1 MASRLILR
9 AGRERAVL
17 RHHPWIFSGAVERI
31 EGGDPAPGA
40 TLEVFDADGRWLARA
55 AYSPSSR
62 IRARIWTHDE
72 DEIVDAGLIQSRL
85 ARAVRARQRLAE
97 DPQIEAYREV
107 HAESDGLPGLIID
120 RYGSFRVVQ
129 FLSAGA
135 EHWRETVLGELS
147 NDSCR
152 GIFERSD
159 AEARLLDGL
168 EPRAGLVWGEA
179 PPSHLM
185 IEEYG
190 LRFAVDIQAG
200 HKTGFYLDQRE
211 NRLRVRGLISGGQ
224 VLDVFSYTGA
234 FSVNALAGGAERVTA
249 IESSSPAIQLAK
261 ANLEHNGISAERATW
276 IQGDAFVELRRLRDR
291 GLAFDAIILD
301 PPRFAATRS
310 QVHRAARGYK
320 DINLLAFKLLK
331 PGGRLFTFS
340 CSGGLSPDLFQ
351 KIVADA
357 ALDAGVRAVIE
368 GWMSQA
374 EDHPVALH
382 FPEGRYLKGLICR
395 RRE

>member
-1 MASRLILR
+1 N
-9 AGRERAVL
+9 
-17 RHHPWIFSGAVERI
+17 
-31 EGGDPAPGA
+31 
-40 TLEVFDADGRWLARA
+40 
-55 AYSPSSR
+55 
-62 IRARIWTHDE
+62 DE
-72 DEIVDAGLIQSRL
+72 DEIVDAGLIQRRL
-85 ARAVRARQRLAE
+85 ARAVRARQRLAA
-97 DPQIEAYREV
+97 DPQIEAHREV
-107 HAESDGLPGLIID
+107 HAESDGLPGLIVD

-135 EHWRETVLGELS
+135 ERWREAILAALA
-147 NDSCR
+147 NDSCS

-159 AEARLLDGL
+159 AEARVLEGL
-168 EPRAGLVWGEA
+168 EPKVGLVWGEP
-179 PPSHLM
+179 PPSPLM

-190 LRFAVDIQAG
+190 LSFAVDVQAG

-224 VLDVFSYTGA
+224 VLDVFSYTGG
-234 FSVNALAGGAERVTA
+234 FTVNALAGGADRVTA
-249 IESSSPAIQLAK
+249 IESSSRAIQLAK
-261 ANLEHNGISAERATW
+261 VNLEHNKMPAERVTW
-276 IQGDAFVELRRLRDR
+276 IQGDAFVEMRRLRDR
-291 GLAFDAIILD
+291 GLSFDAIILD

-340 CSGGLSPDLFQ
+340 CSGGLSSDLFQ

-357 ALDAGVRAVIE
+357 ALDAGVGAVIE

-395 RRE
+395 QRK

>member
-1 MASRLILR
+1 MTSRLTLR
-9 AGRERAVL
+9 AGRERAIL
-17 RHHPWIFSGAVERI
+17 RHHPWIFSGAVAGI
-31 EGGDPAPGA
+31 EGAEPIPGG
-40 TLEVFDADGRWLARA
+40 TLDVFDANGRWLARA
-55 AYSPSSR
+55 AYSPGSR

-72 DEIVDAGLIQSRL
+72 DEIVDAGLIQRRL
-85 ARAVRARQRLAE
+85 ARAVRARQRLAA
-97 DPQIEAYREV
+97 DPQIEAHREV
-107 HAESDGLPGLIID
+107 HAESDGLPGLIVD

-135 EHWRETVLGELS
+135 ERWREAILAALA
-147 NDSCR
+147 NDSCS

-159 AEARLLDGL
+159 AEARVLEGL
-168 EPRAGLVWGEA
+168 EPKVGLVWGEP
-179 PPSHLM
+179 PPSPLM

-190 LRFAVDIQAG
+190 LSFAVDVQAG

-224 VLDVFSYTGA
+224 VLDVFSYTGG
-234 FSVNALAGGAERVTA
+234 FTVNALAGGADRVTA
-249 IESSSPAIQLAK
+249 IESSSRAIQLAK
-261 ANLEHNGISAERATW
+261 VNLEHNKMPAERVTW
-276 IQGDAFVELRRLRDR
+276 IQGDAFVEMRRLRDR
-291 GLAFDAIILD
+291 GLSFDAIILD

-320 DINLLAFKLLK
+320 DINLLALKLLK

-340 CSGGLSPDLFQ
+340 CSGGLSSDLFQ

-357 ALDAGVRAVIE
+357 ALDAGVGAVIE

-395 RRE
+395 QRK